1 MKRRVLS
8 GSIVLA
14 FLLATE
20 VVAQRPGASL
30 IGAVT
35 DSVRHSPLGG
45 ATVVASRDVAHDG
58 LGLDFT
64 ANTDAKGRFAFASLP
79 PDVYTIT
86 VEHPWLD
93 STGLSVP
100 ARSVDLR
107 AQSSAAIA
115 LAVPSPAT
123 IRHVLCPLTAADSTL
138 GFVAGYVQDAVSD
151 RPVAGARVV
160 VLWSDFD
167 VDRHTARTVARDR
180 GIAGISGKDGT
191 FRMCGIPL
199 ARSLLMQAQVGE
211 RGATGAIE
219 VQVGSSGV
227 LVATLRIADA
237 TTARGSTATV
247 TGVVTRSGANA
258 PIRGARVHLFGA
270 PDEVVTEPDGS
281 FHLTGVPLGTQSV
294 EVRAVGFS
302 PARQAL
308 DVRGGDLRGV
318 AIHLDEAATVLDS
331 VKVLAKGAGGRSQ
344 LYKEFD
350 ARASVGQGQ
359 YVTEDAIR
367 KAAPFATSDLF
378 RTLHGIS
385 VVDGTIY
392 SSRGVT
398 ALNAGNQ
405 LCSPAVFLDG
415 NQIGGGV
422 DEVRPDQIHGIE
434 VYTTATAPAKYKA
447 AGLCGVILIWSK

>member
-1 MKRRVLS
+1 M
-8 GSIVLA
+8 LA
-14 FLLATE
+14 CLVATE
-20 VVAQRPGASL
+20 VAAQRPSASL
-30 IGAVT
+30 IGTVT
-35 DSVRHSPLGG
+35 DSVRHTPLGG
-45 ATVVASRDVAHDG
+45 ATVVASRDVAHDS

-79 PDVYTIT
+79 PDLYTVT

-100 ARSVDLR
+100 AQSIDLR
-107 AQSSAAIA
+107 ARPGAALA

-123 IRHVLCPLTAADSTL
+123 IRHLLCPLTVADSTL

-180 GIAGISGKDGT
+180 GVAGISGKDGA

-219 VQVGSSGV
+219 VQIGSSGV

-237 TTARGSTATV
+237 ATAHANTATV
-247 TGVVTRSGANA
+247 TGIVTRSGASA

-270 PDEVVTEPDGS
+270 PDDVVTEADGS
-281 FHLTGVPLGTQSV
+281 FHLTGVPLGTQSI

-308 DVRGGDLRGV
+308 DIRGGDLRGV

-331 VKVLAKGAGGRSQ
+331 VKILARAASGRGQ
-344 LYKEFD
+344 FYKEFD

-359 YVTEDAIR
+359 YLTEDAIR
-367 KAAPFATSDLF
+367 KAGPFATSDLF
-378 RTLHGIS
+378 RMLNGIS
-385 VVDGTIY
+385 VVDGTVY

-398 ALNAGNQ
+398 ALTGGSQ

-434 VYTTATAPAKYKA
+434 VYTTATAPIKYKA
-447 AGLCGVILIWSK
+447 GPCGVILIWSK